1 MIQREG
7 RPINPPD
14 QPASAPP
21 SARRRSRSFLLRLG
35 FGVVSLVILFALL
48 NPMEIVNDLGQAN
61 GRYVAAGFGVCLLGL
76 ACRTYKWKRILK
88 RMDIHVSFWRLFEV
102 YTISYWFST
111 FLPGSL
117 GGDVY
122 KIYDVA
128 RATDKKIRPALAV
141 VIERLTGV
149 LSLLTVTTIALLV
162 YGRDLPLPAWLMPL
176 LIGGAVAATVA
187 LLSGLLFFEPI
198 WKSVNRII
206 PWTAGLIQAEKVGQ
220 FGEVSRELRGNRR
233 LFIEAVAL
241 GIGVQL
247 LVLLAYYLM
256 ARAVS
261 PGVSVHFFFTL
272 YPLVEIASM
281 IPISIN
287 GMGVREGLTVY
298 AMQVYAVSPS
308 LAMSMGILFRLVALA
323 LGLLGGILLL
333 MRRSGGWKVAGGQP
347 AV

>member
-1 MIQREG
+1 M
-7 RPINPPD
+7 PPL
-14 QPASAPP
+14 P
-21 SARRRSRSFLLRLG
+21 RRRSRSFLLRLA
-35 FGVVSLVILFALL
+35 FGVLSLVILIALL
-48 NPMEIVNDLGQAN
+48 NPMEIVHDLGKAN
-61 GRYVAAGFGVCLLGL
+61 VGDVAAGFGVCLMGL
-76 ACRTYKWKRILK
+76 VARTYKWKQILL
-88 RMDIHVSFWRLFEV
+88 RMDIQVPFWRLLEV

-122 KIYDVA
+122 KVYDVA

-141 VIERLTGV
+141 AIERLTGV
-149 LSLLTVTTIALLV
+149 LSLLTVTTAALLV
-162 YGRDLPLPAWLMPL
+162 YGRDLPLPAWLMPV

-187 LLSGLLFFEPI
+187 LLSGLLLFEPI
-198 WKSVNRII
+198 WKIINRII
-206 PWTAGLIQAEKVGQ
+206 PWTAGLIQAEKVAQ
-220 FGEVSRELRGNRR
+220 FGEVSRELRRNHR
-233 LFIEAVAL
+233 LFIEAVIL

-247 LVLLAYYLM
+247 LVLFAYYLM

-261 PGVSVHFFFTL
+261 PGVSVYFFFTL

-308 LAMSMGILFRLVALA
+308 LAMSMGILFRLVAIA
-323 LGLLGGILLL
+323 LGMLGGVLLV
-333 MRRSGGWKVAGGQP
+333 MRRSGGWKVSGGQ
-347 AV
+347 ASG